1 MFRKREKKWNY
12 LPWSITVAVFDGALA
27 WNVKF
32 IEYVLPLT
40 NLHGAALQP
49 VTWNAWGVPNSDPQS
64 LYGVAVHIE
73 LIEQDKT
80 VRMNNANMIFFFV

>member
-1 MFRKREKKWNY
+1 
-12 LPWSITVAVFDGALA
+12 
-27 WNVKF
+27 
-32 IEYVLPLT
+32 
-40 NLHGAALQP
+40 
-49 VTWNAWGVPNSDPQS
+49 